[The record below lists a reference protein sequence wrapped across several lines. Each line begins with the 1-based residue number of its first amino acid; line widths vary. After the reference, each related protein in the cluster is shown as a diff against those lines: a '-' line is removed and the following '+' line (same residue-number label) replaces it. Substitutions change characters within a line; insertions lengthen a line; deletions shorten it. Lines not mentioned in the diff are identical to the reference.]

1 MTKLNARTSLI
12 SLAVLV
18 ALSSCGKSKE
28 LNTPAAKTVA
38 PQQVAA
44 PEMNTPD
51 RQQQPVTAAEVEVN
65 TNPNNDLL
73 PDDGRQPVVVPK
85 NNGSRTGETGS
96 EQSTTTE
103 TKNQTSLID
112 FSNQVASKTGG
123 LGGSAK
129 ELFYTGAGSGGLL
142 EEFKSYGLKVNQQQQ
157 QKNSNL
163 AKAITNARLTR
174 LSSGQMQIDLVVD
187 ETINGQG
194 GLKSYRLMATADGE
208 GMKLNLSQS
217 SGDLDFEGGFLK
229 CLDTDGACSHSYA
242 KIKFSEAYT
251 RIIFRN
257 SFANTHYL
265 IQKDVSNNSAFD
277 MLKTYVKNT
286 TGGLDTNQKLD
297 GLETASF
304 EVINGRSAMGA
315 MLTTKDQ
322 QMVGLSIPLLV
333 SGRNSEVN
341 VAVTKSTD
349 LSKSFSLPS
358 GLNYS
363 QKLASG
369 IQEARLINNNGL
381 GQLKIKLNL
390 GSGSIWMITS
400 PVQKDLLSLEGVRQF
415 ESKVKNF

>member
-1 MTKLNARTSLI
+1 
-12 SLAVLV
+12 
-18 ALSSCGKSKE
+18 
-28 LNTPAAKTVA
+28 
-38 PQQVAA
+38 
-44 PEMNTPD
+44 
-51 RQQQPVTAAEVEVN
+51 
-65 TNPNNDLL
+65 
-73 PDDGRQPVVVPK
+73 
-85 NNGSRTGETGS
+85 
-96 EQSTTTE
+96 
-103 TKNQTSLID
+103 
-112 FSNQVASKTGG
+112 
-123 LGGSAK
+123 
-129 ELFYTGAGSGGLL
+129 
-142 EEFKSYGLKVNQQQQ
+142 
-157 QKNSNL
+157 
-163 AKAITNARLTR
+163 
-174 LSSGQMQIDLVVD
+174 MQIDLVVD

-229 CLDTDGACSHSYA
+229 CLDTDGGCSHSYA

-257 SFANTHYL
+257 SFSNTHYL
-265 IQKDVSNNSAFD
+265 IQKDITNNAAFD

-286 TGGLDTNQKLD
+286 SGGLDTNQKLD
-297 GLETASF
+297 GLEIASF

-315 MLTTKDQ
+315 MITTKDQ
-322 QMVGLSIPLLV
+322 QMIGLSIPLLV
-333 SGRNSEVN
+333 SGKNSEVN

-369 IQEARLINNNGL
+369 IAEAKLINNNGL

-400 PVQKDLLSLEGVRQF
+400 PVKKDLLTLEDVRQF
-415 ESKVKNF
+415 ESKLKNF